1 MDPKVKDYLDKLPS
15 PQREICQ
22 RLRAIILQTFPDI
35 DESFNNGVPW
45 YEDRFYLVGLKN
57 HVNIGFAIQGLTA
70 EELSLFE
77 GKGKLMRHLKV
88 FTVDDIDEAE
98 IAERLRLVK

>member
-1 MDPKVKDYLDKLPS
+1 M
-15 PQREICQ
+15 
-22 RLRAIILQTFPDI
+22 
-35 DESFNNGVPW
+35 PW

-88 FTVDDIDEAE
+88 FSVDEIDEAE
-98 IAERLRLVK
+98 IAKRLRLVK